1 MVQQQKSFPFGDIRE
16 LFNTA
21 LKYSQLENMW
31 NAKILE
37 ANIFM
42 IHKALMKF
50 TKILFHK
57 NLEPYGMRDVAI
69 SEKKA

>member
-1 MVQQQKSFPFGDIRE
+1 
-16 LFNTA
+16 
-21 LKYSQLENMW
+21 MW

-57 NLEPYGMRDVAI
+57 NLEPYGMRGAYLKRKLKYTE
-69 SEKKA
+69 SWSR